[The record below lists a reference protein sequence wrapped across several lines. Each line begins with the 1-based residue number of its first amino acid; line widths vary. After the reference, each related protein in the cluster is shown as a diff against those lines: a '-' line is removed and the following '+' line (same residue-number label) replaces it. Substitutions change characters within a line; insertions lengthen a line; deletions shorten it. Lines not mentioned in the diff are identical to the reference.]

1 MDRTGADVENGHT
14 QESIMVRQP
23 PFRTRNT
30 TTTTRLKYQKRELD
44 SRMIILILLIIT
56 IGYSSKK

>member
-1 MDRTGADVENGHT
+1 MDRSGADVENGHT
-14 QESIMVRQP
+14 HGSIMVRQP
-23 PFRTRNT
+23 PFRTRN